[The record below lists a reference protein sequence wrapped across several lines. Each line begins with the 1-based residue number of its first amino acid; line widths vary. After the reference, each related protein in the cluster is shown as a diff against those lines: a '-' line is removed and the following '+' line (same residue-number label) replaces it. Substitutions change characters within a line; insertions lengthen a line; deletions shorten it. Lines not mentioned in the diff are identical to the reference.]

1 MTTPPAT
8 QQMQQDIEDAKLF
21 RVWTEE
27 ASYRPGRLAQA
38 ICHCVTPDQY
48 REILRGFAIATS
60 IENDLSCATP
70 PTDEIS

>member
-21 RVWTEE
+21 RVWIEE
-27 ASYRPGRLAQA
+27 ASHRPGRLAQA

-48 REILRGFAIATS
+48 REILRGFAIATR
-60 IENDLSCATP
+60 IENDLSCATHVTEEAP
-70 PTDEIS
+70 